1 MCRRPVLTRRRCQ
14 PAGRLRLG
22 VTGHRVV
29 TDVSRVVEGIRA
41 AVRAIQ
47 TAAGVR
53 PLTVMSALA
62 EGADRLVVEEVLGVP
77 DACLVAV
84 LPFAPD
90 RYADDFGGVGSPS
103 HTRFLDLLQ
112 RASAVH
118 VMPTADSKPQ
128 AYRLAGEYVL
138 EQCDVLLAVWDGQ
151 IEQGEGGTAQIV
163 GLARARAKP
172 LVIVR
177 AGNRRPG
184 TLEPTSLGQEQGRI
198 VVERLAALE

>member
-1 MCRRPVLTRRRCQ
+1 V
-14 PAGRLRLG
+14 G
-22 VTGHRVV
+22 VTGHRVL
-29 TDVSRVVEGIRA
+29 TDVSPVVAGIRS

-47 TAAGVR
+47 TAGGER
-53 PLTVMSALA
+53 PLTLLSALA
-62 EGADRLVVEEVLGVP
+62 EGADRLVIEEVLGVP
-77 DACLVAV
+77 AARLVAV

-90 RYADDFGGVGSPS
+90 RYADDFGAVGAPA
-103 HTRFLDLLQ
+103 HTRFLDLLH
-112 RASAVH
+112 RAGEVH

-151 IEQGEGGTAQIV
+151 IAQGEGGTAHIV

-184 TLEPTSLGQEQGRI
+184 TLEPTSLGPEQGRI
-198 VVERLAALE
+198 LVERLATLE